1 METCKRNKIENG
13 MKIYVSLPISGH
25 DIKETKEYVEKVKKF
40 LEEKGDEIVTPFDA
54 CNEEGKSY
62 SYYMGRSIEALL
74 ECDAV
79 FFVPNWQESKGCMA
93 EFELA
98 RIYEKKILM

>member
-1 METCKRNKIENG
+1 

-25 DIKETKEYVEKVKKF
+25 DIEETKEYAEKIKKF
-40 LEEKGDEIVTPFDA
+40 LGEKVMKLLLLLILVMKKVSLIPIIWVG
-54 CNEEGKSY
+54 G
-62 SYYMGRSIEALL
+62 IEALL

-98 RIYEKKILM
+98 RIYGKKILM

>member
-1 METCKRNKIENG
+1 

-25 DIKETKEYVEKVKKF
+25 DIEETKEYAEKIKKF
-40 LEEKGDEIVTPFDA
+40 LGEKGDEIVTPFDA

-62 SYYMGRSIEALL
+62 SYYMGRCIEALL

>member
-1 METCKRNKIENG
+1 MKKRV
-13 MKIYVSLPISGH
+13 MKL
-25 DIKETKEYVEKVKKF
+25 
-40 LEEKGDEIVTPFDA
+40 LLLFDT